1 MSERVVIEV
10 EYKLR
15 ARIELPEGQDYGDFL
30 DNPEAWEDAL
40 VNDLAGPFT
49 DPRVGE
55 FRPYLLGLKIDT
67 NDHTDDPE
75 WMELSE

>member
-15 ARIELPEGQDYGDFL
+15 ARIELPKGQTYEDFN
-30 DNPEAWEDAL
+30 DSPEAWEDAL
-40 VNDLAGPFT
+40 VNDLVGPSKLL
-49 DPRVGE
+49 PEGE